1 MSAKAITTTAD
12 PAWPPPIAGA
22 PARKIRRTSGRPADR
37 KSVRTS
43 NRSTGRPSWRRTPR
57 RPRPGPGR
65 CRCAVHRL
73 SPEFCGRSNP
83 CNRCPPLFGAMAAG
97 YAAGDRSISGRPE
110 CRSRRCDANVVV
122 RDSSFRSGTLCAGV
136 AQCST
141 YSQPLCRSAKFSVTL
156 HPAHSVPRQ
165 IFDQEIHFF
174 CLIRMGP
181 AVVGRTEMLQDR

>member
-22 PARKIRRTSGRPADR
+22 PARKIRRTSGRPPIGSLVEHPTDR
-37 KSVRTS
+37 RAGRRGAAPRAGHDLVRA
-43 NRSTGRPSWRRTPR
+43 GA
-57 RPRPGPGR
+57 G
-65 CRCAVHRL
+65 CAVHRF